1 MGRPSLAA
9 ERREQILNAVTRC
22 VGEYG
27 LEGTTLERVAEAS
40 GFSRGHIRHYLGNRE
55 QMLEK
60 FQQRLGSI
68 YVERMQEIGN
78 AAEPGQRGAALVQF
92 LFGKE
97 WAPAADNAAI
107 NALMWTAARDEAVR
121 SYLRATYLAL
131 ERTVARALRADYPHA
146 PAAECASTAYTL
158 LCLAFAH
165 STLLELSYPT
175 ARQRAVRAV
184 AARLL
189 DRLAS
194 FGPAA
199 R

>member
-9 ERREQILNAVTRC
+9 ERRGQILDAVTRC

-27 LEGTTLERVAEAS
+27 IEGTTLERVAEVS
-40 GFSRGHIRHYLGNRE
+40 GFSRGHIRHYVGNRE
-55 QMLEK
+55 EMLDQ
-60 FQQRLGSI
+60 FRRRLTDG
-68 YVERMQEIGN
+68 YVGRMREISDG
-78 AAEPGQRGAALVQF
+78 AKPGQRGAALVRF

-97 WAPAADNAAI
+97 FGPAADNVAI

-121 SYLRATYLAL
+121 GYLRSTYLAL

-158 LCLAFAH
+158 ICLAFAH
-165 STLLELSYPT
+165 STLQELSFPA
-175 ARQRAVRAV
+175 ARQRAVTAV
-184 AARLL
+184 TARLL
-189 DRLAS
+189 DHLAS
-194 FGPAA
+194 CEPVA